1 MDRFPD
7 PGSPLE
13 DAGIPDLQDVTAA
26 QRLAGDDQQEIDVT
40 HDRALVSESWG
51 TTAAEQRAGE
61 PLDLRLAHEE
71 PEVGDGLALADADTN
86 AAGRLVEDDEGAG
99 PDEQKDAVA
108 RSVGND
114 GGGLTAEEA
123 AMHVIDEPTAGA

>member
-13 DAGIPDLQDVTAA
+13 DAGIPDLQDTTVG
-26 QRLAGDDQQEIDVT
+26 QRLAGDEYEEIDVT
-40 HDRALVSESWG
+40 HDRPLASESWG
-51 TTAAEQRAGE
+51 TTPAEQRAGE

-71 PEVGDGLALADADTN
+71 PEVGEGSALDPDAN
-86 AAGRLVEDDEGAG
+86 AAGRLVEPDEGART
-99 PDEQKDAVA
+99 DVDADAVA
-108 RSVGND
+108 RSVGMA

-123 AMHVIDEPTAGA
+123 AMHVIDEPNYEG